1 MSLNLTS
8 STHLDYMT
16 KTINI
21 WKWKART
28 EKVDP
33 AQLTTTVTELLLPK
47 LELGLLYAYDITE
60 QMCNK
65 WTNTIIETIFQD
77 AHMGKMTTK
86 LYPKDAFTSL
96 TGIPPLWERL
106 KTLRI
111 TEFFVAINSKNCSN
125 GSSTVARLKKKRSDQ
140 LFVILEYF
148 QKATAMSGRRYNRLG

>member
-8 STHLDYMT
+8 ATHIEYMT
-16 KTINI
+16 KTINT

-33 AQLTTTVTELLLPK
+33 AQLITTVTELLLPK

-60 QMCNK
+60 PLCNK

-96 TGIPPLWERL
+96 TD
-106 KTLRI
+106 
-111 TEFFVAINSKNCSN
+111 
-125 GSSTVARLKKKRSDQ
+125 GSQSFLSPSTPRTVATVVLPS
-140 LFVILEYF
+140 
-148 QKATAMSGRRYNRLG
+148 LGSVPSRGNAQTNYPW